1 MGKFK
6 YSHADVA
13 EAQKQHRKGYE
24 GQPLDVVHSI
34 NLFMIRWPIKCK
46 PSPAKKPRYRSD
58 EEVDDA
64 HGQLVRICPPQGA
77 EHSKHNA
84 ASRNAIV
91 SIREELDALIVDKI
105 WHHAS
110 CDNASIVATD
120 DLS

>member
-46 PSPAKKPRYRSD
+46 PSPAKNQDIVPTKKSMTPMVNWFEYAPHKGPSTPSTMQPVEMRS
-58 EEVDDA
+58 
-64 HGQLVRICPPQGA
+64 
-77 EHSKHNA
+77 
-84 ASRNAIV
+84 
-91 SIREELDALIVDKI
+91 
-105 WHHAS
+105 
-110 CDNASIVATD
+110 
-120 DLS
+120 